1 MECDKRRRQTICE
14 IDDSK
19 RANEEFF
26 LRETFIRETFI
37 RETMTA
43 PDASSD
49 RLIENARLV
58 DPSQGIDRP
67 ARILIV
73 GGKIAA
79 IDPSDDD
86 LPIGCDRLDA
96 GGNIVAPGFVDLA
109 AELREPG
116 GEEDETIQSGSDAAL
131 AGGFTSVLC
140 AASTHP
146 VIDTPGAVEFVRQK
160 AAKACGAR
168 IHVIGCLS
176 KERAAEQMAELGLLA
191 EAGAVAF
198 SDAPNPM
205 PNDALLKRAL
215 EYCRMFDLPIF
226 DRPEVP
232 ELAGEGVMHDG
243 QVSLVLG
250 LKGLP
255 TEAEDL
261 AVARDV
267 RLAEAT
273 SGRLHVGPVS
283 TMGAVDMI
291 RRVKSRG
298 IAVTAS
304 VCPHN
309 LCLSDSELRS
319 FDSRYKVHPPLR
331 SPRHIDVLQNAVADG
346 TIDAIQSGHMPQSR
360 EKKMND
366 LDLSPFGAATL
377 ETTLGTIVKY
387 LVDRGIINWLTA
399 IDRLSTAPARIAGV
413 DGGTLAVGVEA
424 DIVIIDPNM
433 EWVVDPLLFRSRCVS
448 SPLDGHTLKGRVTHA
463 IVGGSVRFRL
473 HPDLQHIA

>member
-1 MECDKRRRQTICE
+1 MSQPTRSLDLL
-14 IDDSK
+14 IDNG
-19 RANEEFF
+19 RF
-26 LRETFIRETFI
+26 
-37 RETMTA
+37 
-43 PDASSD
+43 
-49 RLIENARLV
+49 V
-58 DPSQGIDRP
+58 DPSQSIDRCC
-67 ARILIV
+67 RLLV
-73 GGKIAA
+73 RDGKVAA

-86 LPIGCDRLDA
+86 VPSECQRLDA
-96 GGNIVAPGFVDLA
+96 SGRIVAPGLVDLGV
-109 AELREPG
+109 ELREPG
-116 GEEDETIQSGSDAAL
+116 CEEDETIETGSLAAL

-140 AASTHP
+140 SASTDP
-146 VIDTPGAVEFVRQK
+146 VIDSPGAVEYVRQK
-160 AAKACGAR
+160 AVKARGAR

-176 KERAAEQMAELGLLA
+176 KGREAEQMAELGLLA

-198 SDAPNPM
+198 SDGPRPM

-226 DRPEVP
+226 DRPQVP
-232 ELAGEGVMHDG
+232 MLAAGGVMHDG

-298 IAVTAS
+298 IQVTAS

-309 LCLSDSELRS
+309 LCLSDSELRT
-319 FDSRYKVHPPLR
+319 FEARFKVHPPLR
-331 SPRHIDVLQNAVADG
+331 SPRHIETLQNAVADG
-346 TIDAIQSGHMPQSR
+346 TIDAIQSGHMPRSR

-377 ETTLGTIVKY
+377 ETTLATLITFLIDKGLLDWSQT
-387 LVDRGIINWLTA
+387 
-399 IDRLSTAPARIAGV
+399 IDRLSTAPAKIAGIE
-413 DGGTLAVGVEA
+413 GGTLRIGDTA
-424 DIVIIDPNM
+424 DIVIIDP
-433 EWVVDPLLFRSRCVS
+433 EVQWIVDTSQFRSRCDS
-448 SPLDGHTLKGRVTHA
+448 SPLDGHSLRGRVTHT
-463 IVGGSVRFRL
+463 IVGGEIRFEHEQVSKL
-473 HPDLQHIA
+473 ATVASA